1 MTAVVLDT
9 NIALDLWLFSDPK
22 SLPLQQA
29 LGEGRLQWLAT
40 QPMRDELARV
50 LTYPHL
56 MARLQKNGQCADD
69 VLARYDQS
77 VSWQPVP
84 PKAPYVCKDADDQK
98 FVDLAAAHQAAL
110 ISKDAEV
117 LALKNRMAHLGVAI
131 CKTYAAPAPL
141 LQ

>member
-9 NIALDLWLFSDPK
+9 NIALDLWLFSDSQ

-117 LALKNRMAHLGVAI
+117 LALKNRMARLGVAI

>member
-9 NIALDLWLFSDPK
+9 NIALDLWLFSDSQ

-117 LALKNRMAHLGVAI
+117 LALKNRMARLGVAI
-131 CKTYAAPAPL
+131 CKTYADPAPL